1 MAASMVEVVDDLITV
16 RISGLLTHSELT
28 GLQTQIVRELQHSGM
43 VRVLI
48 LTENFTGWEK
58 GGNWGDISFQADHDA
73 DIEKMAIVGEAKW
86 EELASIFTGRGLRP
100 FPIEYFLPD
109 EIEKARAWIAL
120 PA

>member
-1 MAASMVEVVDDLITV
+1 MAASMEEVEDDLITV

-58 GGNWGDISFQADHDA
+58 GGDWGDISFQADHDA
-73 DIEKMAIVGEAKW
+73 YIISSQGLPVARKKPIASKW
-86 EELASIFTGRGLRP
+86 RLL
-100 FPIEYFLPD
+100 L
-109 EIEKARAWIAL
+109 L
-120 PA
+120 Q